1 MNGNIVR
8 AIAVV
13 FVVSLTAWLTGCAGV
28 VSLHPVG
35 MPNGE
40 DTVLD
45 PALVGAWEEVKA
57 DNKGAK
63 ARYAVDRAESGYS
76 VTMTK
81 GGEEH
86 SGTMHLLKTG
96 ERYLLDIHSPSE
108 GVPPPAHIFFK
119 LRLDKDSAWLAEM
132 QSNWFQRQ
140 IISGGRL
147 RHEVLLDED
156 GVRIVLTASP
166 AQLRCYLLP
175 YVADDQSFDDET
187 ELRRIKRGRQE

>member
-1 MNGNIVR
+1 MR

-13 FVVSLTAWLTGCAGV
+13 FVVSLTALLTGCAGV

-35 MPNGE
+35 MPNGK
-40 DTVLD
+40 DAVFD
-45 PALVGAWEEVKA
+45 PALLGVWEEVKA
-57 DNKGAK
+57 DKEGGK

-76 VTMTK
+76 VTVTA

-96 ERYLLDIHSPSE
+96 ERYLLDIYAPSE

-119 LRLDKDSAWLAEM
+119 LRLDQDSAWLAEM
-132 QSNWFQRQ
+132 QSNWFKRQ
-140 IISGGRL
+140 IRTGGRL

-156 GVRIVLTASP
+156 GGRIVLTASP
-166 AQLRCYLLP
+166 AQLRRHLLP
-175 YVADDQSFDDET
+175 YVADDRSFDEEK
-187 ELRRIKRGRQE
+187 ELRRIK

>member
-1 MNGNIVR
+1 
-8 AIAVV
+8 
-13 FVVSLTAWLTGCAGV
+13 
-28 VSLHPVG
+28 

-63 ARYAVDRAESGYS
+63 ARYTVDRAESGYS

-81 GGEEH
+81 GGEQH

-96 ERYLLDIHSPSE
+96 ERYLLDIYSPSE

-119 LRLDKDSAWLAEM
+119 LRLDKDNAWLAEM
-132 QSNWFQRQ
+132 QSNWFKQQ
-140 IISGGRL
+140 IRTGGRL
-147 RHEVLLDED
+147 RHEVLLGED
-156 GVRIVLTASP
+156 GGRIVLTASP
-166 AQLRCYLLP
+166 AELRSYLLF
-175 YVADDQSFDDET
+175 YVGDDRSFSGET

>member
-1 MNGNIVR
+1 VR

-13 FVVSLTAWLTGCAGV
+13 FVVALTVLLTGCAGV

-63 ARYAVDRAESGYS
+63 ARYTVDRAESGYS

-81 GGEEH
+81 GGEQH

-96 ERYLLDIHSPSE
+96 ERYLLDIYSPSE

-119 LRLDKDSAWLAEM
+119 LRLDKDNAWLAEM
-132 QSNWFQRQ
+132 QSNWFKQQ
-140 IISGGRL
+140 IRTGGRL
-147 RHEVLLDED
+147 RHEVLLGED
-156 GVRIVLTASP
+156 GGRIVLTASP
-166 AQLRCYLLP
+166 AELRSYLLF
-175 YVADDQSFDDET
+175 YVGDDRSFSGET